1 MVITVSDYGK
11 RRVGTRVWDWL
22 FCSHRE
28 YGWRPR
34 CQQCSVSTS
43 LPYGGSCLDWAS
55 LGAPQLLIP
64 GRSNELRHAPEELG
78 ATPNPFTSPRSL
90 VNQKVTHGCAQ
101 VAPVG
106 LLCYVGEEWVL
117 QEQSLWLA
125 VLSQADRLEAAL
137 VWTCPEP
144 HVNVGRQRP
153 LECP

>member
-11 RRVGTRVWDWL
+11 RRVGTRVWDWF

-55 LGAPQLLIP
+55 LGAPQLLVP
-64 GRSNELRHAPEELG
+64 GRSNELQHAPEELG

-106 LLCYVGEEWVL
+106 LLCYVGEEGFAGAI
-117 QEQSLWLA
+117 SLVGCA
-125 VLSQADRLEAAL
+125 LS
-137 VWTCPEP
+137 
-144 HVNVGRQRP
+144 G
-153 LECP
+153 